1 MGYAIFAGIRW
12 LRLNMKMCIR
22 QDYNKMQEN
31 QVLLQDDVILV
42 IVFLPEVNYA

>member
-1 MGYAIFAGIRW
+1 
-12 LRLNMKMCIR
+12 MKMCIR